1 MGKFFSALHVKSS
14 KERFIREF
22 TQLMKKDGYVPCL
35 EDEAAVS
42 YAAVFS
48 DGGWVTL
55 SNGDDS
61 ANELSKTATKIAG
74 EMKTSCFT
82 AEAVDSDFAILE
94 LHAPSGRT
102 SRIVVG
108 NGEGYGVEKAPFSA
122 DDWKPLLQNG
132 DIEKFLAVIG
142 QDSVFVEDT
151 LYDMGKIL
159 GITSAVMTWCYDEF
173 QEKIGQ
179 DENVITLS
187 FRKAAEKK
195 ITLNAAFK
203 QVFGEALE
211 PLGFKLIKSKYP
223 YFVRVVP
230 GGEIIH
236 VITLLNEPSYQK
248 GKKCFKIFGGI
259 ATVYRD
265 EIDLSQN
272 AGVENINWMRS
283 NSAISNVTGIK
294 YDFAYNGGFRE
305 FLFGIDNQNEMLY
318 ELRHSLDVTRK
329 VMLPIISKAVDIY
342 SSIECFF
349 QMGVPLRFGKQFEC
363 LLFLKTERYA
373 DIFINSLQ
381 KRDDEYKEKMKQHVE
396 GYTPEGY
403 EIELRKSKEVIQREV
418 SPIDEVFATPNM
430 LAEYMAELER
440 RRAINTEKFRSYGLD
455 I

>member
-14 KERFIREF
+14 KDRFIREF

-42 YAAVFS
+42 YAAAFS

-61 ANELSKTATKIAG
+61 ANELSKMATKIAG

-108 NGEGYGVEKAPFSA
+108 NGEGYGVEKAPFPA

-151 LYDMGKIL
+151 LYDMGKNL

-179 DENVITLS
+179 DENVIPLS

-211 PLGFKLIKSKYP
+211 PLGFKLIKSKHP
-223 YFVRVVP
+223 YFVRVVSD
-230 GGEIIH
+230 EIIH
-236 VITLLNEPSYQK
+236 VISYYNHRHGSDHDNNIVIK
-248 GKKCFKIFGGI
+248 GGV
-259 ATVYRD
+259 ATVYRK
-265 EIDLSQN
+265 EIDLTHN
-272 AGVENINWMRS
+272 PRRENWLTTNCGIYIYRLERNLEKIDIKLKHQLYYHPSAPEDILDEMEYQLSLTKRFILPALDKAVTIDS
-283 NSAISNVTGIK
+283 CIEHNFEIGMSLSFYNDGCFGETYGNSY
-294 YDFAYNGGFRE
+294 YDEG
-305 FLFGIDNQNEMLY
+305 MLY
-318 ELRHSLDVTRK
+318 FKTDWSVFENAPDDMDQMALYKKSFFEKNHVDFDLYK
-329 VMLPIISKAVDIY
+329 KAQV
-342 SSIECFF
+342 
-349 QMGVPLRFGKQFEC
+349 
-363 LLFLKTERYA
+363 
-373 DIFINSLQ
+373 
-381 KRDDEYKEKMKQHVE
+381 
-396 GYTPEGY
+396 
-403 EIELRKSKEVIQREV
+403 
-418 SPIDEVFATPNM
+418 
-430 LAEYMAELER
+430 ELER
-440 RRAINTEKFRSYGLD
+440 RKVANIRILKSYGLD
-455 I
+455 L